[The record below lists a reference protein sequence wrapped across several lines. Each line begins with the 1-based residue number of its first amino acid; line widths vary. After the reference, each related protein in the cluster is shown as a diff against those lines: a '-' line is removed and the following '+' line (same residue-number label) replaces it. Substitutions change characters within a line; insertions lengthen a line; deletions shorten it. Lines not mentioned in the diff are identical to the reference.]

1 MISVLDHRNIFSQ
14 EWEFISNP
22 VFQNRGFSW
31 NQTMQAKQCDIELKD
46 SQPALVS
53 PKNVVFTTE
62 GFRCRMSLGLRLLLM
77 TRFGRPLPT
86 TPDICIGVPSPAP
99 AHAGHPHQ
107 PLRAGTGCCRYLWIW
122 AVQNETGLQIYFLL
136 SYRYPCIAAWRSSW
150 RWWCLRVGAV
160 TAATSRTSGADPAVL
175 TRLTWERISLPYQ
188 SVPRNLTRPW
198 GTDHRAC
205 TLYTLLRGN
214 GTLGLIKLIS
224 EGIQISF
231 QLLLICLLQLYVA

>member
-1 MISVLDHRNIFSQ
+1 
-14 EWEFISNP
+14 
-22 VFQNRGFSW
+22 
-31 NQTMQAKQCDIELKD
+31 
-46 SQPALVS
+46 
-53 PKNVVFTTE
+53 
-62 GFRCRMSLGLRLLLM
+62 MSLGLRLLLM

-107 PLRAGTGCCRYLWIW
+107 PLRSGTGCCRYLWLW

-136 SYRYPCIAAWRSSW
+136 SYRYPCTAAWRSSW

-224 EGIQISF
+224 EGIQISNSF
-231 QLLLICLLQLYVA
+231 

>member
-1 MISVLDHRNIFSQ
+1 
-14 EWEFISNP
+14 
-22 VFQNRGFSW
+22 
-31 NQTMQAKQCDIELKD
+31 
-46 SQPALVS
+46 
-53 PKNVVFTTE
+53 
-62 GFRCRMSLGLRLLLM
+62 MSLGLRLLLM

-136 SYRYPCIAAWRSSW
+136 SYRYPGSAAWRSPW
-150 RWWCLRVGAV
+150 RWCCLRVGAV

-224 EGIQISF
+224 EGIQISNSF
-231 QLLLICLLQLYVA
+231 SSVYYSFMLPWMRCCQATEIDTLREVIQILPQHWEPLTPGRALYRGHQGQKVTAQEEMQF